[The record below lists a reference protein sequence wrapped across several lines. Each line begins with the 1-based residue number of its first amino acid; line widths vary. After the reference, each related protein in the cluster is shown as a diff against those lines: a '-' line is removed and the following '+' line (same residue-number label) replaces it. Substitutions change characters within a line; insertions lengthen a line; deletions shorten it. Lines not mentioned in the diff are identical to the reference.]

1 MTISQDVELRRGLQG
16 VYLDRTE
23 ASFIDGVE
31 GKLLYRGYNIHDLAE
46 QATFE
51 EVTHLLLYGQLPTR
65 SELAETDGF
74 LKASRQVS
82 QEIYEVIEL
91 VQRAH
96 PMDVLRTA
104 ISALAASDPEV
115 DDNSQEAI
123 VRKGLRLTAQAPT
136 IVCAHQQ
143 IRNGQAPVAPSTT
156 LNHAGNFLYML
167 TGEEP
172 DAESADIM
180 DVDFVLH
187 AEHGANASAFAARVT
202 AATQADLHA
211 AIVTGIATLK
221 GPAHGG
227 AAEAVMKMAMEVGT
241 PERAAEYVRNLLN
254 SGGRVMGFGHRVYK
268 AEDPR
273 ARHLRERSKSL
284 GEKKGHPEW
293 FQILQN
299 LIEAM
304 KPYQARGIF
313 VNVDFFAGSMYHLLG
328 IPEDLFVPI
337 FALGRIPGWTL
348 QVMEQYAN
356 NILIRPLLLYT
367 GPMDLP
373 YVPIEQRSE

>member
-1 MTISQDVELRRGLQG
+1 MTTSQDVELRRGLQG
-16 VYLDRTE
+16 VYLDRSE
-23 ASFIDGVE
+23 ASFIDGIE

-51 EVTHLLLYGQLPTR
+51 EVTHLLLYGQLPTHAQ
-65 SELAETDGF
+65 LAEVDTF
-74 LKASRQVS
+74 LKANRPISP
-82 QEIYEVIEL
+82 EIQEVIKL

-104 ISALAASDPEV
+104 VSALAASDPEI

-123 VRKGLRLTAQAPT
+123 VRKGLRITAQAPT
-136 IVCAHQQ
+136 IVCAHQR
-143 IRNGQAPVAPSTT
+143 IRNGRQPIAPSTT
-156 LNHAGNFLYML
+156 LSHAANFLYML

-172 DAESADIM
+172 DAESAGIM

-211 AIVTGIATLK
+211 AIVSGIATLK

-241 PERAAEYVRNLLN
+241 PEKAAEYVRNLLDG
-254 SGGRVMGFGHRVYK
+254 GGRVMGFGHRVYK

-273 ARHLRERSKSL
+273 AQHLRDRSKNL
-284 GEKKGHPEW
+284 GEKNGQPEW

-373 YVPIEQRSE
+373 YAPIDQREG